1 MDFSVTAPL
10 WGLSLVCLLAAVWF
24 AFEAQRANAGRAA
37 AQSEA
42 AAAKAEATLL
52 QSAIVERDVALKEVK
67 ELSIRLAAAESSG
80 EARSIAAHEREQALI
95 DLRAAVETSFGAL
108 AGDALAKS
116 EQRFLSLANET
127 FQKHQSAA
135 AGGVKEVMTPVQ
147 EAFTRLAESL
157 TALDKSRLQDTS
169 ALGQQMREIGVA
181 LKETQGLTGKL
192 VNALRAAPK
201 TRGRWGEE
209 TLRNVL
215 ELAGMT
221 AHVDFHEQATVD
233 NDQGAKLRPDVTI
246 RLPGNRVIVV
256 DSKVALSGYLD
267 AMDAVD
273 EAGREACLKKHA
285 QQLREHVR
293 QLASK
298 DYWKYVPDTADFVA
312 LFVPGENFF
321 AAAAERDPELFEFAI
336 RNRVIIVTPATLMAL
351 AKAVSYGWRQEDSA
365 RNAQEIAAL
374 GRELYRRL
382 AGMADKLTGL
392 GNSLEKS
399 VKSYNELVGT
409 VEARV
414 LPQARRFKE
423 LGAGEEDEIA
433 RIETS
438 DIAPRLPTPQGEL
451 LLGELPAS
459 PPRASK
465 RN

>member
-1 MDFSVTAPL
+1 
-10 WGLSLVCLLAAVWF
+10 
-24 AFEAQRANAGRAA
+24 
-37 AQSEA
+37 
-42 AAAKAEATLL
+42 
-52 QSAIVERDVALKEVK
+52 
-67 ELSIRLAAAESSG
+67 
-80 EARSIAAHEREQALI
+80 
-95 DLRAAVETSFGAL
+95 
-108 AGDALAKS
+108 
-116 EQRFLSLANET
+116 
-127 FQKHQSAA
+127 
-135 AGGVKEVMTPVQ
+135 
-147 EAFTRLAESL
+147 
-157 TALDKSRLQDTS
+157 
-169 ALGQQMREIGVA
+169 
-181 LKETQGLTGKL
+181 
-192 VNALRAAPK
+192 
-201 TRGRWGEE
+201 
-209 TLRNVL
+209 
-215 ELAGMT
+215 MT